1 MKKIFRITLL
11 IFIAA
16 FVIIQFFQPEKNR
29 GEITTAHLFEQG
41 LVDEKMKTLL
51 KNACLDCHSNQT
63 TYLWYH
69 RIAPVSWVINNHI
82 TEGKAELNLS
92 EWGNWEPLDQIGA
105 LDKMADEVKSG
116 EMPLKPYVL
125 MHPKAKL
132 TEEQKEQFF
141 AWAEKQSE
149 ELLLKLI
156 NE

>member
-29 GEITTAHLFEQG
+29 GEITAAHLLEQG
-41 LVDEKMKTLL
+41 LVDDEIKTVL

-69 RIAPVSWVINNHI
+69 RIAPVSWIVNNHI

>member
-1 MKKIFRITLL
+1 MKKFFRIAFIVLL
-11 IFIAA
+11 TAV
-16 FVIIQFFQPEKNR
+16 VIMQFFHPEKNQ
-29 GEITTAHLFEQG
+29 GEITGLHLFEHQQ
-41 LVDEKMKTLL
+41 VPDEIKILL

-69 RIAPVSWVINNHI
+69 HISPVSWMINNHI
-82 TEGKAELNLS
+82 TDGKAELNLS

-105 LDKMADEVKSG
+105 LDKMADEIKSG

-132 TEEQKEQFF
+132 TEEQKEQFYS
-141 AWAEKQSE
+141 WAEKLSE

>member
-1 MKKIFRITLL
+1 MKKYGWIIFAILV
-11 IFIAA
+11 AV

-29 GEITTAHLFEQG
+29 GEITAAHLFEQG
-41 LVDEKMKTLL
+41 VVDDEMKTVL

-69 RIAPVSWVINNHI
+69 QIAPVSWIINNHI
-82 TEGKAELNLS
+82 TDGKAELNLS

-105 LDKMADEVKSG
+105 LDNMADEIKSG

-132 TEEQKEQFF
+132 TEEQKEQFYV
-141 AWAEKQSE
+141 WAEKLSE
-149 ELLLKLI
+149 DLLLKLM

>member
-1 MKKIFRITLL
+1 MKKYFRI
-11 IFIAA
+11 I
-16 FVIIQFFQPEKNR
+16 FVILVALFVFIQFFQPERNR
-29 GEITTAHLFEQG
+29 GEITAAHLMEQEM
-41 LVDEKMKTLL
+41 LDDEIKTVL

-69 RIAPVSWVINNHI
+69 KIAPVSWMINDHI
-82 TEGKAELNLS
+82 TEGKKEMNLS

-105 LDKMADEVKSG
+105 LDKMAEEIESG

-132 TEEQKEQFF
+132 TEEQKEQFY
-141 AWAEKQSE
+141 AWAEKLSE
-149 ELLLKLI
+149 ELLLKMM

>member
-1 MKKIFRITLL
+1 MKKFFRILIILL
-11 IFIAA
+11 IAI
-16 FVIIQFFQPEKNR
+16 FVVIQFFQPEKNR
-29 GEITTAHLFEQG
+29 GEITKAHLLEQG
-41 LVDEKMKTLL
+41 VVDDEMKTVL

-69 RIAPVSWVINNHI
+69 QIAPVSWMINQHI
-82 TEGKAELNLS
+82 TDGKAELNLS

-105 LDKMADEVKSG
+105 LDKMADEIKSG

-132 TEEQKEQFF
+132 TEEQKEQFY
-141 AWAEKQSE
+141 AWAEKLSE
-149 ELLLKLI
+149 ELLIKMI

>member
-1 MKKIFRITLL
+1 MKKFFRIFIILL
-11 IFIAA
+11 IAI
-16 FVIIQFFQPEKNR
+16 FVVIQFFQPEKNR
-29 GEITTAHLFEQG
+29 GEITKAHLLEQG
-41 LVDEKMKTLL
+41 VVDDEMKTVL

-69 RIAPVSWVINNHI
+69 QIAPVSWMINQHI
-82 TEGKAELNLS
+82 TDGKAELNLS

-105 LDKMADEVKSG
+105 LDKMADEIKSN

-132 TEEQKEQFF
+132 TEEQKEQFY
-141 AWAEKQSE
+141 AWAEKLSE
-149 ELLLKLI
+149 ELLIKMI

>member
-69 RIAPVSWVINNHI
+69 RIAPVSWIINNHI

>member
-1 MKKIFRITLL
+1 MKKIFWILVIFL
-11 IFIAA
+11 IVL
-16 FVIIQFFQPEKNR
+16 FVIIQFFQPEKNQ
-29 GEITTAHLFEQG
+29 GEITATHLLEQG
-41 LVDEKMKTLL
+41 VVDDEMKTIL

-69 RIAPVSWVINNHI
+69 QIAPVSWLINNHI
-82 TEGKAELNLS
+82 TDGKAELNLS

-105 LDKMADEVKSG
+105 LDNMADEIKSG

-132 TEEQKEQFF
+132 TEEQKEKFY
-141 AWAEKQSE
+141 AWAEKLSE
-149 ELLLKLI
+149 DLLFKLM

>member
-1 MKKIFRITLL
+1 MKKYVWIIFVILGAT
-11 IFIAA
+11 

-29 GEITTAHLFEQG
+29 GEITAMHLMEQG
-41 LVDEKMKTLL
+41 MVDDEIKAVL

-69 RIAPVSWVINNHI
+69 QIAPVSWMINNHI
-82 TEGKAELNLS
+82 TDGKAELNLS

-105 LDKMADEVKSG
+105 LDKMTGEVKSG

-125 MHPKAKL
+125 IHPKAKL
-132 TEEQKEQFF
+132 TEEQKELFY
-141 AWAEKQSE
+141 AWSEKISE
-149 ELLLKLI
+149 ELLLKMM

>member
-1 MKKIFRITLL
+1 MKKNFRITLL
-11 IFIAA
+11 TFIAA

-69 RIAPVSWVINNHI
+69 RIAPVSWIINNHI